1 MWLDMVALK
10 IIILLPM
17 SIPKTHLS
25 YIYRWSKGRPNL
37 AI

>member
-1 MWLDMVALK
+1 MCLDMVVK

-17 SIPKTHLS
+17 SIRKTHLS
-25 YIYRWSKGRPNL
+25 YICRWSKGRPNL